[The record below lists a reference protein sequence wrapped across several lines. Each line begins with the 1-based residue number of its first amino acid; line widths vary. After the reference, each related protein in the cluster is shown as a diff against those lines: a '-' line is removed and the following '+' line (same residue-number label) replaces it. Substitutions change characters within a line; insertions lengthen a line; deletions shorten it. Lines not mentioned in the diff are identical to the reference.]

1 MGGWVG
7 VCTHRHA
14 CGNACVSV
22 CAHEHYG
29 VELGAQP
36 WWADVMPGS
45 GPCLRAAL
53 AVVGAARKS
62 VVI

>member
-1 MGGWVG
+1 MAGWG
-7 VCTHRHA
+7 
-14 CGNACVSV
+14 
-22 CAHEHYG
+22 CAHTDMRVGTHVCRYALTSTIG